1 MRLRLQNLRLVQGGF
16 ELKIDLEVAGETIG
30 IFGRSGAGKTSL
42 IEAIAG
48 VRRPREGLIQID
60 GTVLMDGRLFVA
72 PDRRGVGYVPQ
83 DLALFPH
90 LSVRRNVLYGRPAAR
105 GTPPAI
111 EFEQVIEVL
120 EVAFGAVRGAAFGRT
135 EAAGGVRAGA
145 ARGTAFAA
153 SG

>member
-120 EVAFGAVRGAAFGRT
+120 EIESRLVRSVAQL
-135 EAAGGVRAGA
+135 
-145 ARGTAFAA
+145 
-153 SG
+153 